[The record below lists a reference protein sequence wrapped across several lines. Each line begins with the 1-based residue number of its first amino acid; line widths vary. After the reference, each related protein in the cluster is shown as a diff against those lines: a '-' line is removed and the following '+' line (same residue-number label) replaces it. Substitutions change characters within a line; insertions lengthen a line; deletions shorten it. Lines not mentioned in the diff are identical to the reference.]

1 MINQWVRQELE
12 KTQLGDA
19 RRTNRFMKIV
29 SNLSDKPTSSV
40 PQASGTWAETKAT
53 YDFWDSPYIKPA
65 QLRRGHVDA
74 TLSRIKNHQIIL
86 AIQDTT
92 ELNYTTHKAVKGVG
106 YLDNK
111 YARGL
116 KVHSTLAATTQGLPL
131 GIIDQYVWARDIKSL
146 GKATQR
152 SQKST
157 EEKESQRWLDA
168 LKNTSSIIPDSQQVV
183 TIADREADFYDLFAC
198 ANREQADFLIRATQN
213 RCLESSSN
221 HLKEEMESR
230 EPQVTMSVELKR
242 NPTRPSRLATLTIR
256 YQTLTIQP
264 PQNRAKKEQLK
275 PIELQVILVRESQPP
290 SESEAIEWWLVT
302 SLPITCIEDVTTY
315 VRWYS
320 YRWLI
325 ERYHYVLK
333 SGCGLEKL
341 QLETTKRL
349 EMALATYSIVAWRL
363 LYITYEARL
372 ATDASCEL
380 MLEPPE
386 WQALYAT
393 IHHKIY
399 PHSYPPTLGEAV
411 GWIAKLGG
419 FLGRKHDGVPGV
431 KTLWRGLRRLNDITM
446 GWLLFNQLK
455 TT

>member
-40 PQASGTWAETKAT
+40 PEASGTWAETKAT
-53 YDFWDSPYIKPA
+53 YDFWDSPYVKPA
-65 QLRRGHVDA
+65 QLRKGHVDA

-106 YLDNK
+106 YLDSK
-111 YARGL
+111 YAHGL
-116 KVHSTLAATTQGLPL
+116 KVHSTLAATTEGLPL
-131 GIIDQYVWARDIKSL
+131 GIIDQYVWARSPKSL
-146 GKATQR
+146 GKAAQR
-152 SQKST
+152 SQKLT

-168 LKNTSSIIPDSQQVV
+168 LKNTLSIIPDSQQVV

-198 ANREQADFLIRATQN
+198 ANREGADFLIRATQN

-221 HLKEEMESR
+221 HLKEEMELV
-230 EPQVTMSVELKR
+230 EPQVTMTVELKR
-242 NPTRPSRLATLTIR
+242 NPTRPSREATLTIR
-256 YQTLTIQP
+256 YKTLTIQP
-264 PQNRAKKEQLK
+264 PQNRPKQEKLS
-275 PIELQVILVRESQPP
+275 PIKLQFILVRESEPP

-302 SLPITCIEDVTTY
+302 NLPITCIEDVTTY
-315 VRWYS
+315 VKWYS

-333 SGCGLEKL
+333 SGCGIEKL
-341 QLETTKRL
+341 QLETASRL

-363 LYITYEARL
+363 LYITHIARL
-372 ATDASCEL
+372 ADDASCEI
-380 MLEPPE
+380 MLSPPE

-393 IHHKIY
+393 IHHKSY
-399 PHSYPPTLGEAV
+399 PHSYPPTLGEVV

-419 FLGRKHDGVPGV
+419 FLGRKHDGFPGV
-431 KTLWRGLRRLNDITM
+431 KTLWRGLRRLDDILM

>member
-1 MINQWVRQELE
+1 MIDQWVRQELE
-12 KTQLGDA
+12 KTQLRDA

-29 SNLSDKPTSSV
+29 SNLIDKPTSSV

-92 ELNYTTHKAVKGVG
+92 ELNYTTYKAVKGVG
-106 YLDNK
+106 YLDSK
-111 YARGL
+111 YAQEFKL
-116 KVHSTLAATTQGLPL
+116 HSTLAATTQGLPL
-131 GIIDQYVWARDIKSL
+131 GIIDQYVWARDLKSL
-146 GKATQR
+146 GEADR
-152 SQKST
+152 RYQKLT

-183 TIADREADFYDLFAC
+183 IIADGVPPQKLGEADFYDLFAC
-198 ANREQADFLIRATQN
+198 ANREQADFLIRPTQN

-221 HLKEEMESR
+221 HFKEEMESR
-230 EPQVTMSVELKR
+230 EPQVIITVELKP
-242 NPTRPSRLATLTIR
+242 NPTRQSRLATLTIR

-264 PQNRAKKEQLK
+264 PQNRAKKEQLN
-275 PIELQVILVRESQPP
+275 PIELQVILVKESQPP
-290 SESEAIEWWLVT
+290 SESSEIEWWLVT
-302 SLPITCIEDVTTY
+302 TLPITCIEDVTTY

-325 ERYHYVLK
+325 DHYHYVLK
-333 SGCGLEKL
+333 SGCGIEKL
-341 QLETTKRL
+341 QLETAKRL

-372 ATDASCEL
+372 ATDASCEI
-380 MLEPPE
+380 M
-386 WQALYAT
+386 
-393 IHHKIY
+393 
-399 PHSYPPTLGEAV
+399 
-411 GWIAKLGG
+411 
-419 FLGRKHDGVPGV
+419 
-431 KTLWRGLRRLNDITM
+431 
-446 GWLLFNQLK
+446 
-455 TT
+455 